1 MKIKRIPLLR
11 LPEKEFKISTSGKT
25 IKYTADFIEDQIEKI
40 DKDVYLY
47 TDYINTFDSSELY
60 IMRIFTDQIV
70 KAVCNDIRC
79 FKGPV
84 LRMKKYDK
92 DTNTM
97 LCVIDDKTSYGAKF
111 LEVLENDKVYISFI
125 LSHDTKD
132 DSTTIQRAT
141 LCLGTVGNHILFI

>member
-1 MKIKRIPLLR
+1 MEIRKIPLLR
-11 LPEKEFKISTSGKT
+11 LPEKKFKISISGKT
-25 IKYTADFIEDQIEKI
+25 VKYTADFIEDQMEKI

-47 TDYINTFDSSELY
+47 TNYVNTFDSSELY
-60 IMRIFTDQIV
+60 IMKIFTDQIV
-70 KAVCNDIRC
+70 KGVCNDIRC